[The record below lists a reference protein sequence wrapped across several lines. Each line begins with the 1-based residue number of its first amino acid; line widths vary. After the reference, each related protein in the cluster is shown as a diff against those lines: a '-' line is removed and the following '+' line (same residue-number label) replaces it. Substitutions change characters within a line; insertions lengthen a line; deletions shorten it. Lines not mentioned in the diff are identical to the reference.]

1 MSYEYK
7 GFIVPVVEQPLHQS
21 CDGGNEGDA
30 RLSPRLLLDLLQQA
44 ARSMQQI
51 THWKQFKLWGQ
62 THHVPLDILCVSTC
76 ESVSTMFYFKKT
88 SKSSTRAINEA
99 KSDVSCFSV
108 TFLSCVVSHDFSIR
122 ELTKASLKG
131 RQTHNNVRLAD
142 KNSQC

>member
-7 GFIVPVVEQPLHQS
+7 GFTVPVVEQALHQS

-76 ESVSTMFYFKKT
+76 ESVSRT

-108 TFLSCVVSHDFSIR
+108 KFLSCVVSHHCYKV
-122 ELTKASLKG
+122 LHQGVNKG
-131 RQTHNNVRLAD
+131 FTEGPTD
-142 KNSQC
+142 SQQCQVSR

>member
-7 GFIVPVVEQPLHQS
+7 GFTVPVVEQSLHQS
-21 CDGGNEGDA
+21 CDRGNEGDA

-51 THWKQFKLWGQ
+51 THWKRFKLWGQ

-76 ESVSTMFYFKKT
+76 ESVSRT

-108 TFLSCVVSHDFSIR
+108 KFLSCVVSHDFSIR

>member
-7 GFIVPVVEQPLHQS
+7 GFTVPVVEQSLHQS

-62 THHVPLDILCVSTC
+62 THHMPLDILCVSTC

-99 KSDVSCFSV
+99 KSDVSCFIIA
-108 TFLSCVVSHDFSIR
+108 TNFSIR
-122 ELTKASLKG
+122 ELTKASLKV